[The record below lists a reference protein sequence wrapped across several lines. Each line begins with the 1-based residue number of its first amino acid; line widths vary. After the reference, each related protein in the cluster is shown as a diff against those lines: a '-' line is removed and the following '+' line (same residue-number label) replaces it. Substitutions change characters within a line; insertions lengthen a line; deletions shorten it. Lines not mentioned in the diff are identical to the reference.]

1 MGGGRLRS
9 TGNPIPNPHPDL
21 VAQDFYSLRLA
32 LYNKRKL
39 HLSEMLTQVRLTLR
53 PRARARIRVK
63 VRVRCSSRRC
73 PTQITTRTRSVDV
86 DPTPRC
92 EP

>member
-1 MGGGRLRS
+1 MRS
-9 TGNPIPNPHPDL
+9 TGNPIPNPHPNL

-53 PRARARIRVK
+53 LRARARIRVR
-63 VRVRCSSRRC
+63 VRVRCASRRG
-73 PTQITTRTRSVDV
+73 PTQVTTRTRSVDA
-86 DPTPRC
+86 DPDPRC
-92 EP
+92 TP